1 MSDTIVTGIRLSSG
15 TTVNI
20 PIFPYNTDRE
30 TIVRMGGVMMV
41 REWNKIAWR
50 SLGPLTD
57 SELFELA
64 SMMTGRV
71 LNHYAYEGNTPPT
84 IPVDPEYANYTHYYL
99 SFLMYYNENGQGGY
113 TFNCCIYGNPNPSTT
128 TYIATG
134 QDVWYGVYDPLSDI
148 DDVFLEWFYN
158 GGSEHYINN
167 FDAAC
172 TYFADHV
179 STHDAR
185 WIKFANIKTDSITA
199 NYMNNFSLV
208 MSGGHIDT
216 NPDYLIDRLEA
227 YTELVPDNGIMLIE
241 TDPDNPYTYEASTVG
256 GGNGAWGTF
265 DPNSVDPAE
274 IPALPTISAANAGF
288 ISIYNPSTSQLR
300 ALSAYLWSSAFDI
313 DSFKKLFSDPMQCI
327 IGLSVVPVTPSL
339 SGAKNVMFGD
349 IDTGVSMTAIAS
361 EYVEKDM
368 GSVNLELLYGSFM
381 DYGGHTSIQIYL
393 PYIGFRQ
400 LSPDDIIGG
409 SIHVVYHIN
418 VLDGGCTAYIEHSSR
433 GVLYQYSGSC
443 IANVP
448 LSSINYSG
456 ALQNAISAAI
466 NGSAVAAGIITGA
479 APVSLMGAAGLA
491 SNAANLAMN
500 SKPTVQR
507 SGSVSGSSGLMGIQR
522 PYVIIE
528 RPNISVPANMNNF
541 IGNTT
546 NVTMT
551 LGSCHG
557 FTMVDHI
564 HLDNVI
570 CTEGERDELLRLL
583 KEGVIL

>member
-1 MSDTIVTGIRLSSG
+1 MSDTLITGIRLSTG

-41 REWNKIAWR
+41 REWNKIEWR

-71 LNHYAYEGNTPPT
+71 LNHYVYDGNTPPSV
-84 IPVDPEYANYTHYYL
+84 PSSPEYANYTHYYL
-99 SFLMYYNENGQGGY
+99 SFLMYYNEDGNGNY
-113 TFNCCIYGNPNPSTT
+113 IFNCCIYGNPNPNPS

-134 QDVWYGVYDPLSDI
+134 QDVWYGVYDPVPDLDN
-148 DDVFLEWFYN
+148 VFLQWFYN
-158 GGSEHYINN
+158 GVSEHYVNN

-172 TYFADHV
+172 AYFEDHV
-179 STHDAR
+179 STHDAN

-199 NYMNNFSLV
+199 NYMNDFRLV

-216 NPDYLIDRLEA
+216 NPEYLINQLEA
-227 YTELVPDNGIMLIE
+227 YSELVPDNGIVLIE

-256 GGNGAWGTF
+256 GGNGSWGTF
-265 DPNSVDPAE
+265 DPDNVDPAE
-274 IPALPTISAANAGF
+274 IPPLPTISAANAGF
-288 ISIYNPSTSQLR
+288 ISVYNPSVNQLK

-313 DSFKKLFSDPMQCI
+313 DSFKKLFSDPMQAI
-327 IGLSVVPVTPSL
+327 IGLSVVPVRPTL

-361 EYVEKDM
+361 EYVEKDC
-368 GSVNLELLYGSFM
+368 GSVDLELLYGSFM
-381 DYGGHTSIQIYL
+381 DYSPYTRIQIYL
-393 PYIGFRQ
+393 PYIGFRD

-409 SIHVVYHIN
+409 SINVTYHIN
-418 VLDGGCTAYIEHSSR
+418 VIDGGCTAYIRHSTR
-433 GVLYQYSGSC
+433 GVLYQHSGSC
-443 IANVP
+443 IANIP
-448 LSSINYSG
+448 LSAINYSG
-456 ALQNAISAAI
+456 ALQNAISAV
-466 NGSAVAAGIITGA
+466 GSVATLGVGLATGA
-479 APVSLMGAAGLA
+479 APITAMGAMGLA
-491 SNAANLAMN
+491 TQAANTAVN
-500 SKPTVQR
+500 SKPSIQR
-507 SGSVSGSSGLMGIQR
+507 SGAVSGSSGLMGIQR

-528 RPNISVPANMNNF
+528 RPNISVPALMNDF

-546 NVTMT
+546 NVTMR
-551 LGSCHG
+551 LGELEG
-557 FTMVDHI
+557 FTMVDQI
-564 HLDNVI
+564 HLDSVI
-570 CTEGERDELLRLL
+570 CTEDERNELYKLL